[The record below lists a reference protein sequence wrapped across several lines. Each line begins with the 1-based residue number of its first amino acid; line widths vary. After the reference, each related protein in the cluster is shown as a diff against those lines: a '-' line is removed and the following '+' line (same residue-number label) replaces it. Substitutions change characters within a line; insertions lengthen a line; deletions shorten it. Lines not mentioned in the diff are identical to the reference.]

1 MQSQLGGNQH
11 IFGLKQ
17 AFTADELFVG
27 IQDLIHWFQ
36 WFVMVVHHWFNDGM
50 VAYHRRSLTRLDRA
64 VPGPWRGRRIIFT
77 CARQGWSN
85 NSSLYLSIISMSKS
99 ITTLL
104 TFLPRVS
111 FSESSSPSSFY
122 LKPSLNPN
130 AAVSITIVARSRAH
144 CRNLLSTVIVALF
157 FRVLGVC
164 Q

>member
-50 VAYHRRSLTRLDRA
+50 VAYHRRSRTRLDRA

-104 TFLPRVS
+104 TFLPS
-111 FSESSSPSSFY
+111 LSSYLSSFY
-122 LKPSLNPN
+122 LKQPLNPN
-130 AAVSITIVARSRAH
+130 AAVYITIVARSHAH
-144 CRNLLSTVIVALF
+144 CRNYWAPTALQY
-157 FRVLGVC
+157 RE
-164 Q
+164 